1 MTWGKMREGLCHHL
15 QEACQGLTLCLR
27 QGSSSTPAPQGCFGN
42 GEAGWPVGIS
52 TLQGGLWPALRP
64 LPQADRKASVG
75 QWGQQHDVP
84 PFAGGVGGVQTTLE
98 TPSSSSQSPLD
109 TLIDSGKDRP
119 FHLGPQRRGGTRPPS
134 QDPKKILKSVQS
146 SGLPKGSPISSRQ
159 PEWAPPHARGSSQKP
174 EFTRPCTACPPT
186 SSPHPSSLSPSLT
199 LLHPHRPPHCSSNS
213 PGMVL
218 PQGL

>member
-1 MTWGKMREGLCHHL
+1 MPPPP
-15 QEACQGLTLCLR
+15 
-27 QGSSSTPAPQGCFGN
+27 GSLPGPDPLP
-42 GEAGWPVGIS
+42 EAGE
-52 TLQGGLWPALRP
+52 
-64 LPQADRKASVG
+64 
-75 QWGQQHDVP
+75 QQHP
-84 PFAGGVGGVQTTLE
+84 SSPGLFWEWGGRVACGDFHTSGRTLASPEATSSGGQEGQRGAVGSATRCPSFCRGGGGSIQTTLE